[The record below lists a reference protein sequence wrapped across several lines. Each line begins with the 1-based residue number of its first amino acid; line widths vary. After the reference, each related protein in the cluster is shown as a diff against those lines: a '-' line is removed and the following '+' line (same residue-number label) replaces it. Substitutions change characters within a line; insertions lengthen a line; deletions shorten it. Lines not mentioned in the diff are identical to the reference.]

1 VAKLKYTFKSDT
13 MFKMLFVKYPELLKR
28 LVAELLG
35 IRFESI
41 ERFEITNSEITPEV
55 FGGKFCHLDIN
66 MKVDGQLV
74 NLEVQVND
82 EGDYPERVL
91 YHWAR
96 AYSTA
101 LAVGE
106 DYQELPRTVIISIVD
121 FNLFACEG
129 FHSEFRPLETTRHE
143 PLSDKM
149 SLHFFELRKL
159 PEELD
164 REDMLLLWLWLFNA
178 NTEDDLKKIKALEV
192 PVMEQAI
199 DAYNHIVVTPEFY
212 EMARQRDLAGRNEA
226 SALRHARE
234 ERDKIWQGVVAD
246 KDAKLADKDAK
257 LADKDTEIEQ
267 LRTQLAKFQASS
279 GGDS

>member
-1 VAKLKYTFKSDT
+1 MAKLKYTFKSDT